1 MIKFAQIDFL
11 YLLVSLPILSILL
24 YQYRNWQKK
33 NRLKFASQH
42 LEESLRKNKS
52 ENREKI
58 KYLFQLLGILFLIIA
73 LSNPKVG
80 TKLEEVKREGIEM
93 VIALDLSN
101 SMLCEDIKPNRV
113 SRSKQAISD
122 LIDQLEGDKIGL
134 VIFAGEAYTQLPI
147 TSDYSA
153 AKMFLSTV
161 NTKSIKTQGTNLSK
175 AIKRSLQSFDFN
187 NEFNKSIII
196 ITDGEDHEEGAF
208 TEAQKAAEKGVFIHT
223 LAIGEENGGPIPLL
237 NKRGFKKDREGN
249 TIVTKPNFSFLSE
262 LAHSANGININGNNS
277 EIGLK
282 KLFNEISKIEKKEIN
297 DLIFTDYTDRFP
309 LFLSLSLF
317 FFLLDICT
325 IERKNNLLK
334 NIISE

>member
-1 MIKFAQIDFL
+1 MIKFAQIEFL
-11 YLLVSLPILSILL
+11 YLLMLLPIIAILFF
-24 YQYRNWQKK
+24 QFRNWQKK
-33 NRLKFASQH
+33 NRLKFASQK
-42 LEESLRKNKS
+42 LDGDLRRNKS
-52 ENREKI
+52 EKREKI
-58 KYLFQLLGILFLIIA
+58 KYLIQFLGILFLIIG

-101 SMLCEDIKPNRV
+101 SMLCQDIKPNRL

-175 AIKRSLQSFDFN
+175 AIQKSVQSFNFE
-187 NEFNKSIII
+187 NEFNKSVII
-196 ITDGEDHEEGAF
+196 ITDGEDHEDGALI
-208 TEAQKAAEKGVFIHT
+208 EAQKAVEKGVFIHT
-223 LAIGEENGGPIPLL
+223 LAVGEENGGPIPFL

-262 LAHSANGININGNNS
+262 LANSANGININANNS

-282 KLFNEISKIEKKEIN
+282 TLFNEINKIEKKEIN
-297 DLIFTDYTDRFP
+297 SLIFTDYTDRFP
-309 LFLSLSLF
+309 LFLYISLF
-317 FFLLDICT
+317 FFLLDICIT
-325 IERKNNLLK
+325 ERKNNPLK
-334 NIISE
+334 NIIS